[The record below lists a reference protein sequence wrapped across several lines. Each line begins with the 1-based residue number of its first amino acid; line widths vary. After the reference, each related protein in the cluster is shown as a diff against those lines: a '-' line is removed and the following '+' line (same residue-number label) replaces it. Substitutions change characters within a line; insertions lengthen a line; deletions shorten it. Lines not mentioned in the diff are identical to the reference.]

1 MIRVFRQDLEG
12 EFKGSPRDR
21 GLRTLEKYSAKPV
34 HQHYLRDTDL
44 ERFKRIIRSHRARR
58 ELRQI

>member
-1 MIRVFRQDLEG
+1 MIGVFRQDLEG

-21 GLRTLEKYSAKPV
+21 GLRTLERHSAKPG
-34 HQHYLRDTDL
+34 HLHYLRDTDIQ
-44 ERFKRIIRSHRARR
+44 RFKRIIRSHTARR